1 MLDPR
6 LRNYIQYKKAYDK
19 NGIDTGVPLEKMF
32 QISKEDLQTI
42 RKFRRGKRD
51 FYTMNKL
58 GESQDFVKPIKKKF
72 ENTDEKFRND
82 PHFKKL
88 EQKMKNN
95 RDALVQKDN
104 YSTMR
109 NNYNMYSD
117 NELSDRNMLN
127 VEYKNTVR
135 TPYKTYA
142 DPPLQNTKTLRKNSF
157 LLDSR
162 DDDLKY
168 DNPNLMLQPERRS
181 NMVYHNEPKISMN
194 ERLRFGQNR
203 QNRQNRQN
211 VQLKGLNDFDNNEH
225 SEYPQSRSCN
235 DNYPSGMN
243 RNGLKSMEADND
255 MRFGLNSR
263 GGKNIGY
270 KNPFEHQFQ
279 FIDNDIQHPDHVV
292 NDRGIPTRLY
302 NKSRKKYKRDIYR

>member
-1 MLDPR
+1 MESFSKEVCNNGIMLDPR

-51 FYTMNKL
+51 LYTMDKL
-58 GESQDFVKPIKKKF
+58 GGSQDFVKPIKKKF
-72 ENTDEKFRND
+72 ENTNEKFRND

-88 EQKMKNN
+88 QQKMKNN
-95 RDALVQKDN
+95 RDAIAQKDN

-109 NNYNMYSD
+109 NNYDMYSD

-142 DPPLQNTKTLRKNSF
+142 DPPYKSTRTSRKNSF

-168 DNPNLMLQPERRS
+168 DNPNLIFQPEKRS

-194 ERLRFGQNR
+194 ERLRFGQN
-203 QNRQNRQN
+203 
-211 VQLKGLNDFDNNEH
+211 VQLKGLK
-225 SEYPQSRSCN
+225 QSQSYG
-235 DNYPSGMN
+235 DNYPSNIN
-243 RNGLKSMEADND
+243 RPGLRSMEADND
-255 MRFGLNSR
+255 MRFGMNSR

-292 NDRGIPTRLY
+292 NDRGISTRLY
-302 NKSRKKYKRDIYR
+302 NKSRTKYKRDIYR